1 MHTLG
6 SGYNAAMKTAIVTAL
21 AFLLSFAEPG
31 ICAQQDK
38 VQPATALIGGRLI
51 DVSNA
56 GHGTRDIPNAV
67 VVIRAGKIEAAGA
80 AGVVKVPRD
89 SKTIDCRGTYIL
101 PGLVDGFGGLNSQAQ
116 ANAWL
121 YMGVTTIVAIQ
132 DDRRGKLKMDAH
144 PSPHVHPL
152 DFVGSIDAYSLLM
165 SIPRWANKLKDSND
179 SVELNEQETEAQLQ
193 GGAVT

>member
-1 MHTLG
+1 MTAPRCDLSETLTFAAKDAAKMG
-6 SGYNAAMKTAIVTAL
+6 HPKIPNAYVRKWLQCSDENCDCDRSCVSVVLRGTGYL
-21 AFLLSFAEPG
+21 P
-31 ICAQQDK
+31 QQDK

-101 PGLVDGFGGLNSQAQ
+101 PGLVDGFGGLISQAQ
-116 ANAWL
+116 ANA
-121 YMGVTTIVAIQ
+121 
-132 DDRRGKLKMDAH
+132 
-144 PSPHVHPL
+144 
-152 DFVGSIDAYSLLM
+152 
-165 SIPRWANKLKDSND
+165 
-179 SVELNEQETEAQLQ
+179 
-193 GGAVT
+193 